1 MAEQFQLQVN
11 GGTLTVSVAADTPL
25 LYVLRNDAK
34 LNGPKFGCGLGQCGT
49 CTVLVDGVAV
59 RSCITP
65 ISAVGRAKVVTLEGL
80 GTLEQPHP
88 LQRAFIDEQAAQ
100 CGYCTNGMIMTA
112 KAFLD
117 INPKPG
123 TQEIKRALAENICRC
138 GTHLRI
144 VKAVQRVVEQG
155 SAAR

>member
-1 MAEQFQLQVN
+1 V
-11 GGTLTVSVAADTPL
+11 L
-25 LYVLRNDAK
+25 L
-34 LNGPKFGCGLGQCGT
+34 
-49 CTVLVDGVAV
+49 DGVAV

-65 ISAVGRAKVVTLEGL
+65 VSAVGRAKVVTLEGL

-123 TQEIKRALAENICRC
+123 TQEIKQALSENLCRC